1 MRRLKPSAAR
11 RLLPVLAA
19 LCLAMLA
26 SAAWA
31 AAFFL
36 IRAQTNTNE
45 TIIPTLMVLPSLTP
59 TDTPAPTIP
68 ASLTPTFTA
77 TATVT
82 LTETPLPTLV
92 PTLSERVLEITV
104 VLPGVTLPLLPTDF
118 PYGTILLSAPPQ
130 PVEPLPDATDTA
142 PPFFGWYRFESD
154 YPTVR
159 YLPPWTPR
167 LAQFASRGQ
176 YHRTE
181 TAYST
186 ASFTFEGE
194 GLRVRYVAAQNM
206 GIFEIVVDGVVL
218 ETIDAYADELRFP
231 VTEIYFVGSGVH
243 QLDIRAVGRKN
254 NASEGYV
261 VGLDAIEVFRGDAN
275 TLIIPPP
282 LITNTPTPEP
292 QPAARI
298 ELVGAPPTVQP
309 TGTPIPPR
317 VVTAEVVIAYD
328 ENGNRTVDPAEGV
341 AGISVRVVETNN
353 NRVIA
358 SGFTDERGYVAFEV
372 VTDAPA
378 QIVVPYFGKTWQV
391 QRGGNNAAP
400 AYTLLLT
407 PGNQPGLIP

>member
-1 MRRLKPSAAR
+1 MRRLV
-11 RLLPVLAA
+11 LPVLAA
-19 LCLAMLA
+19 LCLT
-26 SAAWA
+26 AWA
-31 AAFFL
+31 TAFFL
-36 IRAQTNTNE
+36 IRAQPNSDL

-59 TDTPAPTIP
+59 TDTPAPTSTP
-68 ASLTPTFTA
+68 SLTATLTA
-77 TATVT
+77 TATIAPTDTPVPT
-82 LTETPLPTLV
+82 LLPTL
-92 PTLSERVLEITV
+92 SARVLEIAV
-104 VLPGVTLPLLPTDF
+104 VVPGVYVPPTLTPF
-118 PYGTILLSAPPQ
+118 PPGTILLPAPPS

-142 PPFFGWYRFESD
+142 PPFFGWYSFESD
-154 YPTVR
+154 YPTIR
-159 YLPPWTPR
+159 YSPPWTPR
-167 LAQFASRGQ
+167 LSQFASRGQ

-181 TAYST
+181 GAYDT
-186 ASFTFEGE
+186 ASFMFEGE

-206 GIFEIVVDGVVL
+206 GRFEVVVDGAVL

-231 VTEIYFVGSGVH
+231 VTDVYYVGSGTH
-243 QLDIRAVGRKN
+243 LLELRGIGQKN

-261 VGLDAIEVFRGDAN
+261 IGLDTIQVFRGDAH
-275 TLIIPPP
+275 TLILPPP
-282 LITNTPTPEP
+282 LITNTPTPQP

-298 ELVGAPPTVQP
+298 ELVGAPPTLQP

-317 VVTAEVVIAYD
+317 VLTAEVVIAYD

-341 AGISVRVVETNN
+341 AGISVRVVEINT

-378 QIVVPYFGKTWQV
+378 QIVVPYFGETWTV
-391 QRGGNNAAP
+391 QRGGNSAAP

>member
-11 RLLPVLAA
+11 RLLPMLAA
-19 LCLAMLA
+19 LCLTT
-26 SAAWA
+26 WA

-36 IRAQTNTNE
+36 IRAQSNTNN

-59 TDTPAPTIP
+59 TDTPVPIIP
-68 ASLTPTFTA
+68 VSLTPTASA
-77 TATVT
+77 TPTSAPTDTPVPT
-82 LTETPLPTLV
+82 LLPTL
-92 PTLSERVLEITV
+92 SARVLEIAV
-104 VLPGVTLPLLPTDF
+104 VMPGVYMPPTLTPF
-118 PYGTILLSAPPQ
+118 PPGTILLSAPPQ

-142 PPFFGWYRFESD
+142 PPFVGWYAFESD

-159 YLPPWTPR
+159 YAPPWTPR
-167 LAQFASRGQ
+167 LSQFASRGQ

-181 TAYST
+181 TVSST
-186 ASFTFEGE
+186 ASFMFEGE

-206 GIFEIVVDGVVL
+206 GMFEIVVDGVVID
-218 ETIDAYADELRFP
+218 TIDAYADELVFP
-231 VTEIYFVGSGVH
+231 ATPVYFMGSGSHLLEV
-243 QLDIRAVGRKN
+243 RAIGRKH

-261 VGLDAIEVFRGDAN
+261 VGLDAIQVFRGDAS
-275 TLIIPPP
+275 TLILPPP
-282 LITNTPTPEP
+282 AMTLTPTESP

-317 VVTAEVVIAYD
+317 IITAEVVIAYD

-341 AGISVRVVETNN
+341 AGISVRVVEVNT

-358 SGFTDERGYVAFEV
+358 SGFTDERGYVSFEV

-378 QIVVPYFGKTWQV
+378 QIAVPYFGRTWAV
-391 QRGGNNAAP
+391 QRGGNSAAP